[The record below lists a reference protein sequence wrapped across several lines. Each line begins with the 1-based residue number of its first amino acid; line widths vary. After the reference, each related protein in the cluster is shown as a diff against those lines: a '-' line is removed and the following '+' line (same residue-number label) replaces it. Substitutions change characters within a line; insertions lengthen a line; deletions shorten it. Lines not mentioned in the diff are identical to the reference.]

1 MHKNSTKCFKIK
13 LAVIW
18 YESFETVNFE
28 RTSVTA
34 HRLSEELQ
42 CKSQEGSTV
51 AHDIISRVP
60 KL

>member
-18 YESFETVNFE
+18 YESFETVNFK

-34 HRLSEELQ
+34 HSEGLQ
-42 CKSQEGSTV
+42 YKSQEGSTV

-60 KL
+60 TL